1 MARGC
6 RQRLR
11 LTAQDVIPVVIY
23 DGIEHKSFRDQ
34 TIKNRF

>member
-1 MARGC
+1 
-6 RQRLR
+6 
-11 LTAQDVIPVVIY
+11 VIPVVIY